1 MESGLNGRF
10 FLFLQQASIFS
21 HFPRPSLIGFMCM
34 IRGNERQQT
43 AVPGAAR
50 VEGNPIIQHVYTA
63 DPSAVVYDGRVYL
76 FTGHDEAA
84 ANQHA
89 YVMREW
95 LCFSSPDMRSW
106 QTHGSPLRALDF
118 SWAQGDA
125 FGSQV
130 IAHKGKFYW
139 YTAVTHATIAGKAIG
154 VAVADVPWGP
164 YRDARG
170 FALVTND
177 MIGAL
182 PGSMNN
188 LDPSVMLDDRGQA
201 YLFWGNGQAYYARLN
216 DSMTELDGPIRKLDL
231 PHFQEGSRL
240 YKRHGWYYLSY
251 GSGMPE
257 KIVYT
262 RSRSLE
268 GPWEYCGILNEIAG
282 NCQTNSG
289 FILDYQE
296 RSYFIYHNG
305 ALPGGGSHHR
315 SVCIE
320 YIYFNP
326 DDTIRRVRM
335 TSEGV
340 TQE

>member
-1 MESGLNGRF
+1 
-10 FLFLQQASIFS
+10 
-21 HFPRPSLIGFMCM
+21 M
-34 IRGNERQQT
+34 IRATEQPQA
-43 AVPGAAR
+43 AVPGTAR
-50 VEGNPIIQHVYTA
+50 TEGNPIIQHVYTA
-63 DPSAVVYDGRVYL
+63 DPSALVYDGRVYL
-76 FTGHDEAA
+76 FTGHDEAEPD
-84 ANQHA
+84 QQV
-89 YVMREW
+89 YIMREW
-95 LCFSSPDMRSW
+95 LCFSSSDMRVW
-106 QTHGSPLRALDF
+106 QPHGSPLRALDF

-130 IAHKGKFYW
+130 IGRHGKFYW

-164 YRDARG
+164 FRDARG
-170 FALVTND
+170 TALITND
-177 MIGAL
+177 MIEAL

-188 LDPSVMLDDRGQA
+188 LDPAAIIDDRGQA

-216 DSMTELDGPIRKLDL
+216 ENMTALDGPIQKLDL
-231 PHFQEGSRL
+231 PGFQEGSRL

-257 KIVYT
+257 KIVYC
-262 RSRSLE
+262 RSRNLE
-268 GPWEYCGILNEIAG
+268 GPWEFCGILNEIAG

-289 FILDYQE
+289 FILDYEE

-305 ALPGGGSHHR
+305 AMPGGGSHHR
-315 SVCIE
+315 SVCID

-326 DDTIRRVRM
+326 DDTIRRVVM

-340 TQE
+340 YADGLAQPVVI